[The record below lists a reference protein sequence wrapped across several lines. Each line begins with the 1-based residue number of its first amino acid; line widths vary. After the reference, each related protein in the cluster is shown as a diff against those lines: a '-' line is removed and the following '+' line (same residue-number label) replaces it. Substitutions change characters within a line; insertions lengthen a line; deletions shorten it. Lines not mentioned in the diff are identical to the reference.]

1 MQGIFLKLL
10 VILMIFF
17 KLEYKEIHKYSD
29 MILKM
34 IAVSLIKLKNHR
46 GSEVIE
52 EINLV
57 LETT

>member
-1 MQGIFLKLL
+1 
-10 VILMIFF
+10 MIFF
-17 KLEYKEIHKYSD
+17 KVEYKEINKFSD

-46 GSEVIE
+46 GSEVIV

-57 LETT
+57 LETR

>member
-1 MQGIFLKLL
+1 MT
-10 VILMIFF
+10 FF

-34 IAVSLIKLKNHR
+34 IAVSFIKLKTHR

>member
-1 MQGIFLKLL
+1 MFLKLL

-17 KLEYKEIHKYSD
+17 KVEYKEIHKYSD

-46 GSEVIE
+46 GSEVIV

-57 LETT
+57 LETR